1 MPAARP
7 ESSVAAGIAFPNYA
21 MSKSGAARSKS
32 HRQSPGLTGLVG
44 DHHGMAVRRRRSG
57 CLSHRVSCGHPG
69 FQAARQGVY
78 AFEAAIHQ
86 NLGDARRRGFAG
98 TSAIKNDVSISGKI
112 LEVRIDILQG
122 DGHGTR
128 NPMRLQFARGR
139 GTYIDNER
147 TRATLDELVELGDAD
162 ACHAQH
168 LVEAAPLPP

>member
-1 MPAARP
+1 MRGWLTAPTTPPA
-7 ESSVAAGIAFPNYA
+7 
-21 MSKSGAARSKS
+21 
-32 HRQSPGLTGLVG
+32 
-44 DHHGMAVRRRRSG
+44 
-57 CLSHRVSCGHPG
+57 
-69 FQAARQGVY
+69 Y

-98 TSAIKNDVSISGKI
+98 TGAIKNDVSISGKI

-139 GTYIDNER
+139 GTDIDNER
-147 TRATLDELVELGDAD
+147 TRAILDELVELGDAD

-168 LVEAAPLPP
+168 LVEAAPLPPFVADVARQQNQCANDRHAAVPVQLNQQALYLRFENHAAEQAGARP